1 MTIPEA
7 IKNKFKNMK
16 YRHKLTILLVTASL
30 VPMILLVW
38 YSHGRM
44 SSLLREKEMEDMSS
58 ILEQTGEGIDSQIEV
73 FSSLLN
79 YLTYSPDIE
88 DLITEK
94 NMDNYYAYKKYTEV
108 ADPLLSVP
116 KSYHDAILQ
125 IQLFADSIKVRHE
138 YTLVP
143 LSEVGKEW
151 WYDKL
156 EEDVSVQWVVDREKP
171 EIAAVRRI
179 YDGKEQTAVLCITL
193 DYNKIFQP
201 FENIIS
207 EESGGMILDREGNVL
222 FQKELLSGKNVEGS
236 SEKSSE
242 KSGETSTDGESKE
255 NKTVFTEYMV
265 DRDIL
270 QSGQK
275 EYAYVNR
282 ENTVCG
288 WSFYLYKLQSV
299 VDGSVSGILVS
310 EIPLIAAC
318 VAIILVLGLSFS
330 RIFTRKIEELTENM
344 NRVNEGSRQVT
355 VDSDSGDEI
364 GLLVRSF
371 RSMMDEINRLIHEV
385 YENKI
390 ALKEFELKALTAQI
404 NPHFLYNSLS
414 IINWMAIRSHQREI
428 SKVTLS
434 LSMFY
439 RTALSKGQD
448 MVTVDNCIQN
458 IRAYLD
464 IQLVMH
470 DNDFQV
476 VWEIDPEIK
485 GDIVPKLLL
494 QPVVENALE
503 HGLDMKEEGEKTL
516 KLFFVRD
523 GDDVLLAVEDNG
535 PGMEQQEADKLVT
548 YQAAGYGL
556 KNVNDRMLLLYG
568 EKYAIKVFSR
578 IGEGTRVEMRIP
590 REVADEEIL
599 AAEKFSSK
607 KFLQSEDDEKNK
619 KEGGGKGE

>member
-193 DYNKIFQP
+193 DYNKIFQR

-255 NKTVFTEYMV
+255 NKTVFTEYRV

>member
-207 EESGGMILDREGNVL
+207 EESGRMILDREGNVL

-255 NKTVFTEYMV
+255 NKTVFTEYRV